1 VQLLDNQKTTVLVIE
16 DREAFRD
23 ILVKILTLNQ
33 YRVIAADLGTQGIEV
48 ARREKPDV
56 VILDIMMP
64 ELNGYETCR
73 QLRAIPEL
81 KDVAIIILTAL
92 SAKEVRAKAIEAGAD
107 VCLSKPCPISVLENA
122 IQEALQR
129 KAEEKN

>member
-1 VQLLDNQKTTVLVIE
+1 LEKQKTTVLVIE
-16 DREAFRD
+16 DHEAFRD

-33 YRVIAADLGTQGIEV
+33 YRVVAVELGTQGIE
-48 ARREKPDV
+48 AAKREKPDV

-73 QLRAIPEL
+73 QLRAIPGL
-81 KDVAIIILTAL
+81 KDVAIIMLTAL

-107 VCLSKPCPISVLENA
+107 VCLSKPCPISVLEEA
-122 IQEALQR
+122 IKEVLKR
-129 KAEEKN
+129 SAEQTIYGT

>member
-1 VQLLDNQKTTVLVIE
+1 MDNQKTTVLVIE